1 MPGRRSKNKGA
12 NFERR
17 IAGILNKAFDTDRI
31 RRTPASGALG
41 LKGDLCT
48 LEGNFELPGPLS
60 NWNIECKKQEKINIW
75 ACIHQAQQQRGGK
88 KWLLVFSRNHESDY
102 VCLDLHDYIELVQ
115 GQESAI
121 RRRAEQIMN
130 EAHLKADHFTYD
142 LMRTVLG
149 DLT

>member
-1 MPGRRSKNKGA
+1 MSGRMSKNKGA
-12 NFERR
+12 NYERR

-60 NWNIECKKQEKINIW
+60 NWAIELKKQEKINIW
-75 ACIHQAQQQRGGK
+75 ACLHQAQQQARGGK

-102 VCLDLHDYIELVQ
+102 VCLDLQDYIELIQ
-115 GQESAI
+115 NQKEI
-121 RRRAEQIMN
+121 
-130 EAHLKADHFTYD
+130 
-142 LMRTVLG
+142 
-149 DLT
+149 